1 MMRRMPLGEQQSSAS
16 DGSSRPP
23 ETDPSRLVLVPGEA
37 NAVDLLYERVAPLV
51 HRMVWMYLPNDP
63 ERADVAQDILVSI
76 LRRAGS
82 LRDPALLEAWAGR
95 VAFNAIC
102 NLFRRRRFRRWLS
115 LDALREDDEAER
127 HVDFEGRELV
137 VRAQRILESLPLA
150 ERMPLTL
157 ELFGNVSQ
165 PEIARLCGCSE
176 RTVRRRIKAAR
187 QHFLAIA
194 GRDPALCLR
203 LSENAHDEEPTDE

>member
-1 MMRRMPLGEQQSSAS
+1 MTSGEQQSSAREG
-16 DGSSRPP
+16 DSRPSDA
-23 ETDPSRLVLVPGEA
+23 DPTRLVLVAREMSA
-37 NAVDLLYERVAPLV
+37 DELLYERVAPLV
-51 HRMVWMYLPNDP
+51 NRMVWMYLPNDP
-63 ERADVAQDILVSI
+63 ERDDVAQDILVSI
-76 LRRAGS
+76 LRRAHS

-102 NLFRRRRFRRWLS
+102 NLFRRRKFRRWLS
-115 LDALREDDEAER
+115 LDSLREDDEAEL

-137 VRAQRILESLPLA
+137 VRARRILESLPIA

-157 ELFGNVSQ
+157 ELFGNASQ

-187 QHFLAIA
+187 KHFLAIA
-194 GRDPALCLR
+194 GRDPALSLR
-203 LSENAHDEEPTDE
+203 LGESEHDEGSTDE